1 MQNRPSLLPP
11 TLLEVLAAL
20 EEPILAILRIAV
32 GLSLFAHGW
41 YIAGHMQETADWL
54 AGEGYS
60 NPMPLTWALML
71 IQTVGALCLAA
82 GFLTRLAALPV
93 FLFLANAVA
102 YHWPKGFFWNFNG
115 FEYPMVLSILLLLF
129 IVRGGG
135 RYALDRLLP
144 RAI

>member
-1 MQNRPSLLPP
+1 MESERPPVFPSLVGPLS
-11 TLLEVLAAL
+11 LLGEPVLAL
-20 EEPILAILRIAV
+20 LRIAV

-60 NPMPLTWALML
+60 NALASTWIIML
-71 IQTVGALCLAA
+71 VQTVAALCLAA
-82 GFLTRLAALPV
+82 GLLTRLVALPILV
-93 FLFLANAVA
+93 FLLNAIV

-115 FEYPMVLSILLLLF
+115 FEYPLVLSIVVLMFL
-129 IVRGGG
+129 VRGGG

-144 RAI
+144 RSF